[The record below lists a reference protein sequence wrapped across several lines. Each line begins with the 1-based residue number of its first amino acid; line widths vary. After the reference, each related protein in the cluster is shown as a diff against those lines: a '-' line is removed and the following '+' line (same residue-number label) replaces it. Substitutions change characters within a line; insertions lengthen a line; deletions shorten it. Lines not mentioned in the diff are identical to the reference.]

1 MNERRRVAEGVEAPL
16 LGQQLLVRHW
26 VDGMREA
33 ERGAEQE
40 GEGQKLSFGKWEWTF
55 FSSG

>member
-1 MNERRRVAEGVEAPL
+1 MASRERGRRWLNERRSVAEGVDRPM

-33 ERGAEQE
+33 ERGAE
-40 GEGQKLSFGKWEWTF
+40 
-55 FSSG
+55 